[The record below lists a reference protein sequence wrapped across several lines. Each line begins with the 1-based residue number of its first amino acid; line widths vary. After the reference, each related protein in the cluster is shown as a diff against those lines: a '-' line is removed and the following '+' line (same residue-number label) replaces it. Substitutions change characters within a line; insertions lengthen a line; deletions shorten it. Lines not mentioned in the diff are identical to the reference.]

1 MWPGEK
7 LMWENILLHYQ
18 PKYLEKPIHYM
29 KWMQIDANFDS
40 LDFIQAPGN
49 TDIVETGPKGH
60 PKAASSI
67 CLFTVL
73 PKMKKHYDAP
83 NSSHW

>member
-1 MWPGEK
+1 
-7 LMWENILLHYQ
+7 
-18 PKYLEKPIHYM
+18 
-29 KWMQIDANFDS
+29 MQIDANFDS

-67 CLFTVL
+67 CLFTIL
-73 PKMKKHYDAP
+73 PKMKKHCDAP
-83 NSSHW
+83 NSSH